1 MCGYIGQIS
10 NNTFNRNNIDLA
22 NKIIECRGPDD
33 TQIMSSF
40 EENFSL
46 QGFDQY
52 FVFNR
57 LAIVDLNKNAMQPM
71 YANETQSLILF
82 NGEIFNHKILR
93 SELESKGINFK
104 TSHSDTEVL
113 LKGLSFFGVDF
124 VKKLNGQFS
133 IVFINY
139 KEQKIYL
146 IRDRMGQKPLFYYYD
161 NNNIIFSSNLKSIIK
176 TNIKNFEIDD
186 YSFKNYINYGV
197 VPSPKTIFKNIFKV
211 KPAEY
216 ITFQVENNIIK
227 KINSEKYWDIDEF
240 SQYSEKLK
248 LSELSK
254 IINEAISIR
263 QSADVP
269 VANYLSGGVD
279 SSFLVKSLSKNNKP
293 INTFSATYEDLKYDE
308 SIWSQR
314 VATKYKTVH
323 YSNKISNDEI
333 NKSIDSSILLFD
345 EPYSDPSTLPSY
357 LLAKSISKKFKVA
370 VSGDGGDELFIG
382 YERVINFLEKKKIH
396 SNLFNF
402 LYSIYPP
409 YLGTGASILK
419 EKGFTPESYALYF
432 SDKKFLKFLEFDD
445 MQLFE
450 TQYFSTHK
458 SDLKAMLITDYK
470 FYFQEMMMLKIDRT
484 SMANSL
490 EVRSPFLDHNLVEYI
505 LSRDDKD
512 LYTIKNKKFLKDDL
526 ITDFDSDFVNR
537 KKMGFV
543 FNLEDWIYENKDKI
557 INSIN
562 DSLISNLINISK
574 IKFLFNFKT
583 RVNSQRIWKIYFL
596 SVYFDDLT

>member
-46 QGFDQY
+46 QGFNQY

-562 DSLISNLINISK
+562 DSLISNLIDISK

-596 SVYFDDLT
+596 SVYFDDLS